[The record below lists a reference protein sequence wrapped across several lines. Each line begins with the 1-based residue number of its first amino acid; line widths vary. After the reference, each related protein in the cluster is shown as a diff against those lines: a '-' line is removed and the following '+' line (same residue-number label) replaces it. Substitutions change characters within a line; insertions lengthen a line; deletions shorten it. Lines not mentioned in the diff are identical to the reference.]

1 MNPTRFS
8 SSAIAL
14 SPVRTPD
21 GAPIPDLY
29 SLKASLPNSEESL
42 SFRAI
47 HVPASLLPSLNK
59 ASQVS
64 PALLNIESLN
74 FNGRYSQALP
84 GSPRYLLTGVTTDGK
99 LEQNIPL
106 PLKRRARAR
115 AESGR
120 WKTASEVT
128 EILYFL
134 APDPNLV
141 SQAPGA
147 APVGHPRGSISK

>member
-106 PLKRRARAR
+106 PLKRRARAFCFGGTLGASVGVVLLAVGFPWLGASALILGTHALR
-115 AESGR
+115 
-120 WKTASEVT
+120 TAW
-128 EILYFL
+128 
-134 APDPNLV
+134 
-141 SQAPGA
+141 QAPG
-147 APVGHPRGSISK
+147 R